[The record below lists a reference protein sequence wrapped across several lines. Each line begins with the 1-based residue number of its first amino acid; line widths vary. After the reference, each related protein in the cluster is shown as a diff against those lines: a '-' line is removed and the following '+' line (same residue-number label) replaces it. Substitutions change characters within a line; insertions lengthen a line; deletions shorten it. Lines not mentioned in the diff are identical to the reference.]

1 MIDKVSSLEE
11 TVKLQKDQ
19 ICALEEQITQIM
31 VEPINYR
38 SRGVSRDQAEGGQ
51 GEQMTSESRTPP
63 KPPQSEDD
71 TTKPP
76 PTYAAMAKIGETK
89 IGGTQRQ
96 KLGPGSQNGSSQQP
110 ISQRESSNTEDE
122 PFRHSVRERKNI
134 QRGNVGFRAA
144 VKMKDIRGSSTNAFC
159 ISSTSQTQTKSYLV
173 YVGNLDVGTTEE
185 NLRKHLLTVK
195 VKDVADVISLRGKQ
209 SHRHVS
215 FCISFNNENS
225 MRKVLVFEPTLWPV
239 GVVVR
244 PFHPSKRQMK
254 SRPQPR
260 HLRYQKRRKLVNPS
274 WHNRFESLSH
284 DGSQGYDWGER
295 IPSHYGHRYNYE
307 HYGNCDAR
315 EDYDQWYRS

>member
-31 VEPINYR
+31 VEPINYG

-51 GEQMTSESRTPP
+51 REQMTSEPRTPP

-76 PTYAAMAKIGETK
+76 PTYVAVAKIGETK

-110 ISQRESSNTEDE
+110 ISQRESSNTEGE

-134 QRGNVGFRAA
+134 QRGNVGLRAA

-159 ISSTSQTQTKSYLV
+159 ISSTSQAQNKSYLV

-225 MRKVLVFEPTLWPV
+225 MRKVFEPTL
-239 GVVVR
+239 
-244 PFHPSKRQMK
+244 
-254 SRPQPR
+254 
-260 HLRYQKRRKLVNPS
+260 
-274 WHNRFESLSH
+274 
-284 DGSQGYDWGER
+284 
-295 IPSHYGHRYNYE
+295 
-307 HYGNCDAR
+307 
-315 EDYDQWYRS
+315 